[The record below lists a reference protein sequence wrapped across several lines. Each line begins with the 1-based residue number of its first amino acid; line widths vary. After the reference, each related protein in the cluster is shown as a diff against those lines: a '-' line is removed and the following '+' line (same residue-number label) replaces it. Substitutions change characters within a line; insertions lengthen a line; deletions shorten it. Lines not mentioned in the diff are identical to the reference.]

1 MKCFNPEHAIYCSNT
16 FGPVFGNSPC
26 DIAIEHNSNVKKSYS
41 NLGCSYRHPKYS
53 NGSYEALTFLAGSRY
68 FQTVEIEVYHKI

>member
-1 MKCFNPEHAIYCSNT
+1 M
-16 FGPVFGNSPC
+16 
-26 DIAIEHNSNVKKSYS
+26 AIEHNSNVKKSYS